1 MKSLLSQEIRSPKVL
16 LLAVLLLFLPFG
28 LYPSFEAFG
37 ATVRLSQLVGL
48 ALIGALLP
56 DVWRKR
62 RDWLRLP
69 WVFLLLFTAMSALS
83 SFWATSRAEGFITTS
98 FYAFV
103 FVLAY
108 VVSKV
113 FKLNHSGLYKN
124 IIYGSGLFVVAF
136 CVFQF
141 IGDSVGV
148 GREFT
153 LLLTPYT
160 KAVFGFSRIQGFSL
174 EPLYLAN
181 FLLIPFSLALVEYVY
196 TDNKVKLLLA
206 SVFLTTVLMTVARG
220 AYLSVAAIILISLA
234 ALVYKGQYRRFWS
247 VFAITIAGVAVSA
260 GIIITSGAITRTQ
273 ITKTIVPV
281 NSRPNLPTQEVS
293 PEGNAS
299 RLANH
304 VESFSSDMSFQD
316 RVKTLRKALQLGMER
331 PVLGVGPGNFG
342 PYVVANAPDE
352 YTDPA
357 QVVNNEPAEL
367 FAETGVAGLLLMLGF
382 ATFLARSVVKRKY
395 KSYGQ
400 DSNIWFYGTALM
412 LLGFAVQWQTF
423 STLYITHIWVMIGI
437 FLAPELR
444 TQLRG
449 GKTNRPA

>member
-1 MKSLLSQEIRSPKVL
+1 MKDVLSQEIKNPRVL
-16 LLAVLLLFLPFG
+16 LMVILLLFLPFG

-37 ATVRLSQLVGL
+37 ATVRLSQLAGL
-48 ALIGALLP
+48 ALIGVLLP
-56 DVWRKR
+56 DIWRKR

-69 WVFLLLFTAMSALS
+69 WVLLLLFTAVSVLS

-103 FVLAY
+103 FMLAY
-108 VVSKV
+108 VVSKT
-113 FKLNHSGLYKN
+113 FSLKDSELYKGVV
-124 IIYGSGLFVVAF
+124 YGSGIFIVAF

-148 GREFT
+148 GQSYT
-153 LLLTPYT
+153 LLLKPYT
-160 KAVFGFSRIQGFSL
+160 KEIFGFPRIQGFSL

-181 FLLIPFSLALVEYVY
+181 FLLIPFSLGLAEYVFSR
-196 TDNKVKLLLA
+196 KKAALI
-206 SVFLTTVLMTVARG
+206 LTSIFFVTIILTIARG
-220 AYLSVAAIILISLA
+220 AYLSVAAIILICLA
-234 ALVYKGQYRRFWS
+234 ALVFKRQYRRFWT
-247 VFAITIAGVAVSA
+247 VLAMAIAGVVVSA
-260 GIIITSGAITRTQ
+260 GIIISSGAITRSQ
-273 ITKTIVPV
+273 ITQTIVPE

-293 PEGNAS
+293 PEGNAR

-304 VESFSSDMSFQD
+304 VESFSSDMSYQD
-316 RVKTLRKALQLGMER
+316 RIKTLRKALQLGVES
-331 PVLGVGPGNFG
+331 PVFGVGPGNFG
-342 PYVVANAPDE
+342 PYVVANAPAD
-352 YTDPA
+352 YVDSA

-367 FAETGVAGLLLMLGF
+367 LAETGVVGLLLVLSF
-382 ATFLARSVVKRKY
+382 AIYLARSAVMRSY

-400 DSNIWFYGTALM
+400 DSNIWFYGTSLM

-444 TQLRG
+444 T
-449 GKTNRPA
+449 RPHEVKGA